1 MDIWRRSPETVQ
13 CCLRTCISIVDAVFV
28 PAASNAIFESEL
40 QSLFR
45 SKVGT
50 PPHLTDREIFE
61 QLPLG
66 DVWHDAHM
74 LEAWDFLWKHAQ
86 TRVPDSW
93 LECMTRFDR
102 EFRDTIG

>member
-1 MDIWRRSPETVQ
+1 MH
-13 CCLRTCISIVDAVFV
+13 CLSQRLTIRFLKVNIV
-28 PAASNAIFESEL
+28 
-40 QSLFR
+40 LFR

-74 LEAWDFLWKHAQ
+74 LEAWDFLWNHAL
-86 TRVPDSW
+86 TSVPDSW

-102 EFRDTIG
+102 EFRDTIGS